1 MTDEEIT
8 KFSNLVE
15 EMLLENIV
23 ARNYLREHCNI
34 ADPVKLLSEEIKKIP
49 QDSPLYRFF
58 APVRQAIARG
68 LRDTGY
74 FDELRKAILE
84 FSKQSKG

>member
-8 KFSNLVE
+8 KFTNLVE

-23 ARNYLREHCNI
+23 ARNYLRKHYDV

-49 QDSPLYRFF
+49 QNSPLYRCF
-58 APVRQAIARG
+58 APIREATSQG
-68 LRDTGY
+68 LRDTEY
-74 FDELRKAILE
+74 FSKLNRAILE
-84 FSKQSKG
+84 LAKQSKD